1 MMKSRRRV
9 IREQGAT
16 ADDEADQPF
25 VLEQYAGMSLRE
37 WVSQNKVRAEI
48 KRRFKLFL
56 QSPSRDDAE
65 QAHQKAIDRM
75 CSENLQSLEIS
86 YTSLSIFA
94 PTLAI
99 WLADVPKIMLEI
111 FNEGSKEV
119 VNEYY
124 PDYNTIHDEIYVRIT
139 NLPVLDKL
147 RDLRQMH
154 LNVLVRLGG
163 VVVRRS
169 GVNPQMKIV
178 RFRCR
183 CGNNTQPF
191 VIHNNEMP
199 HVGICPECQN
209 NGPYEIINE
218 QTVYRNYQRLSLQE
232 SPGTVPPGRVPR
244 QKEVILLAD
253 LIDSARPGE
262 EIEVTGIYVNT
273 FSAVTNVRNGFPVF
287 NTSIEANYV
296 MRKSDPSAG
305 RNITEENRRQFEELK
320 RDPRII
326 RRVIRSIAP
335 SIYGNE
341 HVKLGVALAMFGGSE
356 KNVNQKHRIRGDI
369 NVLVLGDPGTAK
381 SQVLKYV
388 EKTAPRCV
396 YTTGKGASAVGL
408 TAAVHKDPLTGEWV
422 LEGGALVLADRGV
435 CCIDEFDKMTDQ
447 DRTSIHEAMEQQSI
461 SISKAGIVT
470 SLQARCAVIAA
481 ANPIG
486 GRYDPSKTFSENVQ
500 LTDPILTRFDVL
512 CVLRDEVDPVADE
525 RLATFVVQSHFRSHP
540 KRIADEKIRQE
551 ALLNAAA
558 ESGSG
563 SGTGGAPVGNT
574 TEDSTFAAPAADGD
588 DAILPIPQDLLRKY
602 ILYARDLKPTLTNI
616 DQGKVV
622 RLYTDLRKESEI
634 SNGVPVAVRHIESI
648 MRISEAVCRMR
659 LGTVVSDSDLNTA
672 MKVMLE
678 SFITAQ
684 KHATQRPLRRQFARY
699 LQIDDNYN
707 TLLLVMLKELRVLVQ
722 EQAVEES
729 LSSNSEASA
738 DEIKVKLSKLV
749 ERARR
754 HGITDLSSF
763 LDNSASLRKQGYIYD
778 RTNEVLIYKHGSF
791 LDATLA

>member
-1 MMKSRRRV
+1 
-9 IREQGAT
+9 
-16 ADDEADQPF
+16 
-25 VLEQYAGMSLRE
+25 
-37 WVSQNKVRAEI
+37 
-48 KRRFKLFL
+48 
-56 QSPSRDDAE
+56 
-65 QAHQKAIDRM
+65 
-75 CSENLQSLEIS
+75 
-86 YTSLSIFA
+86 
-94 PTLAI
+94 
-99 WLADVPKIMLEI
+99 
-111 FNEGSKEV
+111 
-119 VNEYY
+119 
-124 PDYNTIHDEIYVRIT
+124 
-139 NLPVLDKL
+139 VLDKL

-178 RFRCR
+178 RYKCK
-183 CGNNTQPF
+183 CGNNTPPY
-191 VIHNNEMP
+191 VIHDNEMP
-199 HVGICPECQN
+199 HVGICQECQKV
-209 NGPYEIINE
+209 GPYDIINE

-253 LIDSARPGE
+253 LVDSARPGE

-273 FSAVTNVRNGFPVF
+273 FSSVTNVRSGFPVF

-540 KRIADEKIRQE
+540 KRLADEKAKQE
-551 ALLNAAA
+551 ALSA
-558 ESGSG
+558 ESASG
-563 SGTGGAPVGNT
+563 SGTGGALMAST
-574 TEDSTFAAPAADGD
+574 TEDTTFAAPATDGD

-722 EQAVEES
+722 EAAVEES
-729 LSSNSEASA
+729 LSSNPEANA
-738 DEIKVKLSKLV
+738 DEIKVKLSRLV
-749 ERARR
+749 DRARR

-763 LDNSASLRKQGYIYD
+763 LDNSASLRKQGYYFD
-778 RTNEVLIYKHGSF
+778 RVNEVLIYKHGSF
-791 LDATLA
+791 FDISISR